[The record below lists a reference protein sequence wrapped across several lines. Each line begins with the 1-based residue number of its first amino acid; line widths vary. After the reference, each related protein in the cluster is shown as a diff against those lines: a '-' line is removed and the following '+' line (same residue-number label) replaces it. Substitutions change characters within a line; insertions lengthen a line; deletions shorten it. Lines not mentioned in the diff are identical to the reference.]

1 MGGPTPAVNGLL
13 NTRSQITQVTSCG
26 ADGPTASLLATQ
38 ADRAFM
44 AAPRPAEEFRLPGKV
59 LPAAG
64 AAKSGLTAAPYGGL
78 KREGAGSSA

>member
-44 AAPRPAEEFRLPGKV
+44 AASSSGRIPA
-59 LPAAG
+59 
-64 AAKSGLTAAPYGGL
+64 SGQSLASGRRG
-78 KREGAGSSA
+78 